1 MKIETKNY
9 VVTFEDTPEM
19 HKKVFDRVVQF
30 YKDHESFHWE
40 CIMQCDNP
48 QIEAPS
54 VLADIA
60 DDIIKF
66 EVAYKED

>member
-9 VVTFEDTPEM
+9 FVTFEDTPEM
-19 HKKVFDRVVQF
+19 HKKVFDRLIEF
-30 YKDHESFHWE
+30 FKKHESFRGE
-40 CIMQCDNP
+40 SVMQCDNP
-48 QIEAPS
+48 QIEAPG